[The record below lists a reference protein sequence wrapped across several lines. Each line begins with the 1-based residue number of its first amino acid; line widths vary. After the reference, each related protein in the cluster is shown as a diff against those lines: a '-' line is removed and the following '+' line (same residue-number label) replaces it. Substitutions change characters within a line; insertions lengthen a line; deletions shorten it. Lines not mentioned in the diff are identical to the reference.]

1 MSKLP
6 STQPRRAMDPEI
18 QAMCRA
24 DRLLAELPDDA
35 AWRVL
40 SWLMSKYQT
49 RPQPCSAGGSVFR
62 QPSQDM
68 EDR

>member
-1 MSKLP
+1 
-6 STQPRRAMDPEI
+6 MDPEI

-35 AWRVL
+35 SERVIG
-40 SWLMSKYQT
+40 WLTSKYGHKP
-49 RPQPCSAGGSVFR
+49 RPT
-62 QPSQDM
+62 PSLLCEK

>member
-1 MSKLP
+1 MSKHP

-24 DRLLAELPDDA
+24 DRLLADLPEDA
-35 AWRVL
+35 SERVIG
-40 SWLMSKYQT
+40 WLTSKYGHKP
-49 RPQPCSAGGSVFR
+49 RPA
-62 QPSQDM
+62 PSLLCEA